1 MMNKEMGL
9 ADVKTQCIAQARHKF
24 QPVAILVGLILAVT
38 STTPMAWAN
47 WSETAGPING
57 RAPTA
62 TGTLNVMFPGGTT
75 PVTNNAIVS
84 TTQKPNDFSVSASAL
99 ILQDLDGDVGL
110 SATLDAAAATWVW
123 KFNDVPLTPA
133 QLAAPFS
140 VTFLGKT
147 LSVAASAPVTVSSL
161 TGAPTTGSPQI
172 FSSATYTIKV
182 PVKPPTVRVNGYSFA
197 MDSGFPQTGFVG
209 GDFQFWM
216 DGVGPSDNNN
226 YTFKGD
232 PQAPWVNVNPVTGI
246 VTITGEPKSR
256 QAVNIDIIDKR
267 GGAITTYTFTIKN
280 WFVNKGN
287 STLEGTGP
295 EVDAYC
301 AGLGSG
307 YGTPNYVT
315 VTNSVVGVN
324 PTRAPDGRLWD
335 EWGNLSTFP
344 TSGWTSSGTYW
355 MLERKINQ
363 RYYVYMITGRLYY
376 SVSSSPMNV
385 VCSKSL

>member
-1 MMNKEMGL
+1 MNLMMNNGMGPANVEARNIEL
-9 ADVKTQCIAQARHKF
+9 IRHKI
-24 QPVAILVGLILAVT
+24 QPTSIFVGLILAVA
-38 STTPMAWAN
+38 SAPPMVWAKF
-47 WSETAGPING
+47 SETAGPING
-57 RAPTA
+57 RVPTA
-62 TGTLNVMFPGGTT
+62 TGALNVMFPGTTT

-99 ILQDLDGDVGL
+99 TLQDMDGDVGL

-140 VTFLGKT
+140 VNFLGKT
-147 LSVAASAPVTVSSL
+147 LSVAASAPVTVSSV

-172 FSSATYTIKV
+172 FSSATYTVKV
-182 PVKPPTVRVNGYSFA
+182 PVKPPMVRVNGYSFA

-246 VTITGEPKSR
+246 VAITGEPKSR

-267 GGAITTYTFTIKN
+267 GGGHNHIHIHH
-280 WFVNKGN
+280 
-287 STLEGTGP
+287 
-295 EVDAYC
+295 
-301 AGLGSG
+301 
-307 YGTPNYVT
+307 
-315 VTNSVVGVN
+315 
-324 PTRAPDGRLWD
+324 
-335 EWGNLSTFP
+335 
-344 TSGWTSSGTYW
+344 
-355 MLERKINQ
+355 
-363 RYYVYMITGRLYY
+363 
-376 SVSSSPMNV
+376 
-385 VCSKSL
+385 